1 MNPAPSPSIDCVLLL
16 LLLLWLLL
24 LLLLL
29 LHRNHLKAFHGTTSM
44 YGSLQATISFN
55 SAGRGDFGCLLSKCC
70 LYVLGSG
77 IVDIRTVHL
86 CIMLRSLML
95 FVMCLLSSTS
105 PVVLHSSVGIGFF
118 VDHVPCFCCCCC
130 CCLYLNISDYM

>member
-1 MNPAPSPSIDCVLLL
+1 MALYRMNPAPSPSIDCVLLL
-16 LLLLWLLL
+16 LLSLLL

-29 LHRNHLKAFHGTTSM
+29 LHRNHLKSFHGTTSM

-77 IVDIRTVHL
+77 IVDIHTVHL
-86 CIMLRSLML
+86 CINAALADAFCDVPPFFNFACRSA
-95 FVMCLLSSTS
+95 
-105 PVVLHSSVGIGFF
+105 FF
-118 VDHVPCFCCCCC
+118 CWDWIFC
-130 CCLYLNISDYM
+130 